1 MASRHQSRERA
12 LQILYLKEMRGH
24 SAEEAPGGLDFTIP
38 AEDGQPA
45 PEGDPFTEEL
55 VRGVAANLAGID
67 ALIVEHSQN
76 WRIERMSAVDRNL
89 LRLAVYEMKYV
100 GTPMPVVVQEAV
112 RLAERFSGE
121 EAVPFVNGIL
131 DAIGRS
137 EPALPNPSGQ

>member
-1 MASRHQSRERA
+1 MASRHRSRERA
-12 LQILYLKEMRGH
+12 LQILYLGEIQGR
-24 SAEEAPGGLDFTIP
+24 SADGAPRELDLTIP

-45 PEGDPFTEEL
+45 PGHDAFSEEL
-55 VRGVAANLAGID
+55 VRGVAANRAGID
-67 ALIVEHSQN
+67 ALIVAHSQN
-76 WRIERMSAVDRNL
+76 WRLERMSVVDRNL
-89 LRLAVYEMKYV
+89 LRLAVYEMKYM

-137 EPALPNPSGQ
+137 G